1 MAKYSISD
9 LAQTEVDGK
18 VHRAVWRKVPTQTT
32 ASGFWFDL
40 SLSPGIPKPQYYIGA
55 ELTAT
60 QLTRS
65 NNGSINHGQ
74 NVSTSTKYLRQLSAM
89 ATVATPLPLRLIL
102 EDNLLF
108 YPLVDESLGAEVQ
121 LMDNTLTLPRYT
133 NGVGVQIKA
142 VVTNPHATGGT
153 AFSFS
158 CSYTNS
164 AGVSGRT
171 TPAVT
176 LSTQFVAGTVI
187 SSSPAQLN
195 SSGPYLPLQ
204 SGDIGVRS
212 IESVTMTGS
221 EVGLMTLV
229 LCKPIAEG
237 EIQTINAPFFVDYM
251 TDELDS
257 PIIYDDACLNWLC
270 LPRGTLAANNLFGT
284 IKTAW
289 L

>member
-1 MAKYSISD
+1 MAKLSISD
-9 LAQTEVDGK
+9 LSQAQDGGK
-18 VHRAVWRKVPTQTT
+18 VHRAVWRKTPTQTT

-40 SLSPGIPKPQYYIGA
+40 SMSPGIPKPNYYIGS

-60 QLTRS
+60 ALTRS
-65 NNGSINHGQ
+65 GNGSINHGQ
-74 NVSTSTKYLRQLSAM
+74 NVSPATKYLRQISAM
-89 ATVATPLPLRLIL
+89 AHGSTSLPLRLIL
-102 EDNLLF
+102 EDNVLF
-108 YPLVDESLGAEVQ
+108 YPLVDQSLDGEAQ
-121 LMDNTLTLPRYT
+121 MMDNTTTLPRYT
-133 NGVGVQIKA
+133 DGVGLQIKA

-153 AFSFS
+153 GFSFT

-164 AGVSGRT
+164 SGVSGRT

-187 SSSPAQLN
+187 SSSPAQTN

-221 EVGLMTLV
+221 EVGLMALV
-229 LCKPIAEG
+229 ICKPLANG
-237 EIQTINAPFFVDYM
+237 EIQTITSPFHVDYM
-251 TDELDS
+251 VNELDA

-270 LPRGTLAANNLFGT
+270 LPQATVAGNVFFGD